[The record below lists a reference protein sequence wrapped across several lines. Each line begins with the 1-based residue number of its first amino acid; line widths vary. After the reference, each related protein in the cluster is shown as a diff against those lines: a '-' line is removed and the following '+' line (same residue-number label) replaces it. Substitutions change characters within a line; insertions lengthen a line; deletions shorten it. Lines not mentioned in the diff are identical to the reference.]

1 MSQLSKK
8 PSKQPSKQ
16 PLNQSLNQPEP
27 PQRPSSKPSVGE
39 FIKHEWRL
47 LLVAV
52 QFLTRLPV
60 PQFANYNPQWLHQSS
75 RHFPGVG
82 LLVGLLCAG
91 VFWLGSI
98 LFTPLVA
105 GVISTAFGIKLT
117 GAFHE
122 DGLADS
128 CDGLGGGLTRERTLE
143 IMKDSRLGAYGVLG
157 LVSALLIKIS
167 LLASMPLSVAIVA
180 LIIGHT
186 ASRLLCISL
195 LALLPYGGEIE
206 HAKAK
211 PMAQQLTPF
220 QGLLSSAWLLL
231 AGVLVVLLFPAT
243 VQQIGIWQWL
253 LALLLGIV
261 ATDYMRRLLHR
272 RLEGYTGDGLGA
284 TQQLSEIAIYIG
296 LAASIPLI

>member
-1 MSQLSKK
+1 MLSPLKHPK
-8 PSKQPSKQ
+8 PSS
-16 PLNQSLNQPEP
+16 S
-27 PQRPSSKPSVGE
+27 RPTVIQ
-39 FIKHEWRL
+39 FISYEYRM
-47 LLVAV
+47 LLVAI

-60 PQFANYNPQWLHQSS
+60 PPFAYYNPQWLHQSS
-75 RHFPGVG
+75 RHFPAVG

-105 GVISTAFGIKLT
+105 AVISTVFGIRLT
-117 GAFHE
+117 GGFHE

-128 CDGLGGGLTRERTLE
+128 CDGLGGGLTRERTLT
-143 IMKDSRLGAYGVLG
+143 IMKDSRLGTYGVLG
-157 LVSALLIKIS
+157 LVSALLLKVT

-211 PMAQQLTPF
+211 PMAQQLTPL
-220 QGLLSSAWLLL
+220 QGMLSSGWLIL
-231 AGVLVVLLFPAT
+231 AGVLVTIIFPNT
-243 VQQIGIWQWL
+243 MHQIGLGQWL
-253 LALLLGIV
+253 LTLLLALIS
-261 ATDYMRRLLHR
+261 TDYMRRLLYR

-284 TQQLSEIAIYIG
+284 TQQVSEVAIYIG
-296 LAASIPLI
+296 LAASMPFI

>member
-1 MSQLSKK
+1 MS
-8 PSKQPSKQ
+8 
-16 PLNQSLNQPEP
+16 QSLNKPSNQLEP
-27 PQRPSSKPSVGE
+27 SKPSLPRRTLVQL
-39 FIKHEWRL
+39 IKHEWIL

-60 PQFANYNPQWLHQSS
+60 PPFKHYDPQWLHQSS
-75 RHFPGVG
+75 RHFPAVG

-91 VFWLGSI
+91 VFWLGSL

-105 GVISTAFGIKLT
+105 AVLSTAFGIKLT

-128 CDGLGGGLTRERTLE
+128 CDGLGGGLTRERTLT
-143 IMKDSRLGAYGVLG
+143 IMKDSRLGTYGVLG
-157 LVSALLIKIS
+157 LVSALLLKIS
-167 LLASMPLSVAIVA
+167 LLASMPIPIAVIA

-195 LALLPYGGEIE
+195 LSLLPYGGEIE

-211 PMAQQLTPF
+211 PMAQQLTPI
-220 QGLLSSAWLLL
+220 QGLYSSGWLIL
-231 AGVLVVLLFPAT
+231 AIILVALIFPNT
-243 VQQIGIWQWL
+243 MQQIGLAQWL
-253 LALLLGIV
+253 LAFILALI
-261 ATDYMRRLLHR
+261 ATDYMRRLLRR
-272 RLEGYTGDGLGA
+272 RLDGYTGDGLGA

-296 LAASIPLI
+296 LAASIPFI

>member
-8 PSKQPSKQ
+8 PSKQ

-27 PQRPSSKPSVGE
+27 PQQPSSKPSVGQ

-105 GVISTAFGIKLT
+105 AVISTAFGIKLT

-143 IMKDSRLGAYGVLG
+143 IMKDSRLGTYGVLG

>member
-8 PSKQPSKQ
+8 PSKQ

-27 PQRPSSKPSVGE
+27 PQQPSSKPSVGE

-105 GVISTAFGIKLT
+105 AVISTAFGIKLT

-143 IMKDSRLGAYGVLG
+143 IMKDSRLGTYGVLG

-186 ASRLLCISL
+186 TSRLLCISL

-211 PMAQQLTPF
+211 PMAQQLTSF
-220 QGLLSSAWLLL
+220 QGLLSSGWLLL
-231 AGVLVVLLFPAT
+231 AGVLVVLMFPAT

-253 LALLLGIV
+253 LALLLGLV

>member
-1 MSQLSKK
+1 MSPPLKK
-8 PSKQPSKQ
+8 
-16 PLNQSLNQPEP
+16 
-27 PQRPSSKPSVGE
+27 SKPSLSRPTVIQ
-39 FIKHEWRL
+39 FIKYEYRL
-47 LLVAV
+47 LLVAI

-60 PQFANYNPQWLHQSS
+60 PAFADYNPQWLHQSS
-75 RHFPGVG
+75 RHFPAVG
-82 LLVGLLCAG
+82 LLIGLLCAG

-105 GVISTAFGIKLT
+105 AVISTVFGIRLT

-128 CDGLGGGLTRERTLE
+128 CDGLGGGLTRERTLT
-143 IMKDSRLGAYGVLG
+143 IMKDSRLGTYGVLG
-157 LVSALLIKIS
+157 LVSALLLKVS
-167 LLASMPLSVAIVA
+167 LLASMPMSVAMVA

-211 PMAQQLTPF
+211 PMAQQLTPL
-220 QGLLSSAWLLL
+220 QGLLSTGWLLL
-231 AGVLVVLLFPAT
+231 AGVLVVAVFPNT
-243 VQQIGIWQWL
+243 LHQIDMGQWL
-253 LALLLGIV
+253 LSLSLALI
-261 ATDYMRRLLHR
+261 ATDYMRRLLRR

-284 TQQLSEIAIYIG
+284 TQQLSEVAIYIG
-296 LAASIPLI
+296 LAASIPFI

>member
-1 MSQLSKK
+1 MSRS
-8 PSKQPSKQ
+8 
-16 PLNQSLNQPEP
+16 
-27 PQRPSSKPSVGE
+27 SSKLSILQRLRYE
-39 FIKHEWRL
+39 ARL

-60 PQFANYNPQWLHQSS
+60 PPFADYDPQWLHQSS
-75 RHFPGVG
+75 RHFPAVG

-91 VFWLGSI
+91 VFWLASL

-105 GVISTAFGIKLT
+105 AVLSTAFGIKLT

-128 CDGLGGGLTRERTLE
+128 CDGLGGGLTRERTLT
-143 IMKDSRLGAYGVLG
+143 IMKDSRLGTYGVLG
-157 LVSALLIKIS
+157 LVSALLLKIS
-167 LLASMPLSVAIVA
+167 LLATMPTFVAIAA

-186 ASRLLCISL
+186 ASRLCCISL
-195 LALLPYGGEIE
+195 LTLLPYGGEIE

-211 PMAQQLTPF
+211 PMAQQLTLL
-220 QGLLSSAWLLL
+220 QGLLSSGWLLL
-231 AGVLVVLLFPAT
+231 AIILLIGLLPNT
-243 VQQIGIWQWL
+243 MQQIGIWQWL

-261 ATDYMRRLLHR
+261 ATDYMRRLLRR
-272 RLEGYTGDGLGA
+272 RLDGYTGDGLGA

-296 LAASIPLI
+296 LAASIPLT